1 MNEENLTPEQSLR
14 IIQTMI
20 GKTRAGIS
28 QNSHFFLLW
37 GWLTFAAIA
46 GQYILKV
53 WVKYEH
59 HYHVWWLTVAG
70 VVATIFMSARQE
82 KKRTLKSYADDS
94 VQYLWKALA
103 ITFFVLTLVL
113 GFTRVGFENGFS
125 FYILLYAIGTTVT
138 GLLIKFRPLI
148 IGGSLCWG
156 LAVATAFTDFD
167 GDLLIAAAAIL
178 ASYIIPGH
186 LLRLKKY

>member
-1 MNEENLTPEQSLR
+1 MNEETLTPEQSLR

-28 QNSHFFLLW
+28 QNSHYFLLW
-37 GWLTFAAIA
+37 GWLTFAAIT

-53 WVKYEH
+53 LLKFEQ
-59 HYHVWWLTVAG
+59 HYHVWWVTVVG
-70 VVATIFMSARQE
+70 VIATLIISKRHE
-82 KKRTLKSYADDS
+82 KSRTVSSYVDDS
-94 VQYLWKALA
+94 VKYLWMALG

-156 LAVATAFTDFD
+156 LAVATAFTSFNN
-167 GDLLIAAAAIL
+167 DLLIAAAAIL

-186 LLRLKKY
+186 LLRLKKN